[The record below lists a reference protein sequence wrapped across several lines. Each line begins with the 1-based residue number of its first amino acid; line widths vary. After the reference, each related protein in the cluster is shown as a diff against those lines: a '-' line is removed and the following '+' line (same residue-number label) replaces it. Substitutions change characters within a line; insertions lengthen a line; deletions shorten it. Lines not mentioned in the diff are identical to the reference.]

1 MAQRPLNPA
10 QQLEGG
16 ARRFQGLVGR
26 RTPRRVTSAFDPGG
40 DGSGPAGPRS
50 LRDCARRR
58 APSRAAML
66 RRFWVDAN
74 QAFHEAGARGSG
86 L

>member
-16 ARRFQGLVGR
+16 ARGLVGQ
-26 RTPRRVTSAFDPGG
+26 RTL
-40 DGSGPAGPRS
+40 DGS
-50 LRDCARRR
+50 R